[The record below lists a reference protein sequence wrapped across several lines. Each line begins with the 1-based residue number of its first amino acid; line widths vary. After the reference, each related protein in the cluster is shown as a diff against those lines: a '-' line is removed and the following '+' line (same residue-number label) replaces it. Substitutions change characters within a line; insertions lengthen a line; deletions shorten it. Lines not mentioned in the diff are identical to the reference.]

1 MRWEWENHVTESAS
15 RLNVEPWV
23 ELFLELELVV
33 TVECCQWRIGASK
46 FRQCS
51 DERVLDLDGLT
62 LGIALGLAVTVTDN
76 NWHDNSV
83 QDSVY
88 PERS

>member
-1 MRWEWENHVTESAS
+1 MTESAS

-33 TVECCQWRIGASK
+33 TVE
-46 FRQCS
+46 
-51 DERVLDLDGLT
+51 LDGLT

-76 NWHDNSV
+76 NWQDN
-83 QDSVY
+83 SVY
-88 PERS
+88 PERSCVN